1 MNLRLLFVY
10 IQIFTE
16 DEALMQDMYGIDFTF
31 ITKLLFVSL
40 ARKQQSEKPAQ
51 PPQYIVVIHSYWG

>member
-1 MNLRLLFVY
+1 
-10 IQIFTE
+10 
-16 DEALMQDMYGIDFTF
+16 MQDMYGIDFTF

-51 PPQYIVVIHSYWG
+51 PPQYIVVIHSY

>member
-40 ARKQQSEKPAQ
+40 ARKPSEKPAQ